1 MDNVFSR
8 SQQAVVDRTAR
19 FVRSELSG
27 EPTGHDWWHAERV
40 RNVATL
46 IASSE
51 GADIFTVSLAALLH
65 DVGDFKFTG
74 SEEEGP
80 RRAGEF
86 LTGER
91 VEPEIVAQVQDIIR
105 RMSFK
110 GNGVKDPT
118 LSLEGQCVQDADR
131 LDAIGAV
138 GVARTFAYGGYVR
151 RLIHDPDVAPAEHHT
166 VAEYRNSHGTTIN
179 HFHEKL
185 LLLQRRLNTE
195 TGCRIAKRRH
205 DYMIGFLT
213 EFEREWKGSDVAD
226 ALSDGGML
234 G

>member
-1 MDNVFSR
+1 MDNVLSR
-8 SQQAVVDRTAR
+8 SQQGVVDRTSQ
-19 FVRSELSG
+19 FVKSELCD

-40 RNVATL
+40 RNVAAL

-74 SEEEGP
+74 SNEEGP

-86 LTGER
+86 LTGEQ

-110 GNGVKDPT
+110 GNSVKDAS

-151 RLIHDPDVAPAEHHT
+151 RLIHDPDLAPSEHHT
-166 VAEYRNSHGTTIN
+166 VAEYRNTRGTTIN

-185 LLLQRRLNTE
+185 LLLQRRLNTD
-195 TGCRIAKRRH
+195 TACRIAQRRH
-205 DYMIGFLT
+205 DYMIGFLA
-213 EFEREWKGSDVAD
+213 EFEREWKGSDVAE
-226 ALSDGGML
+226 ALTEGRVSS
-234 G
+234 